1 MGNAH
6 QLNSDETLRVPPT
19 VVNGIGRTNGWLRS
33 AVNALPAPSSLMPVG
48 YSFADQ
54 ALAVGGSF
62 LVNVALARTQT
73 KEEYGMFALSYSV
86 FTFLSG
92 LHSAAIL
99 EPYTVY
105 GSGRYGG
112 RFSEYLRLMARSNA
126 VVGIALSGCLLSV
139 CLIFFWL
146 APQLASRAL
155 LGLGL
160 TIGVLVSGIFLRRVF
175 YLQHQP
181 AFAAKTSFVF
191 FMTVACG
198 LWLTARAH
206 VLNSFSVFLLLALG
220 WIVAGASFGRKLRF
234 GSPAQRFLEIE
245 PHYWREHWKYAR
257 WLLATALVFQL
268 TTQG

>member
-1 MGNAH
+1 MGNIP
-6 QLNSDETLRVPPT
+6 QLNTDETLRVPPP
-19 VVNGIGRTNGWLRS
+19 VANGIGPTNGWLRS
-33 AVNALPAPSSLMPVG
+33 AVSALPAPSTLIPLG

-54 ALAVGGSF
+54 ALAVGGTF
-62 LVNVALARTQT
+62 LVNIALARTQT
-73 KEEYGMFALSYSV
+73 KEEYGMFVLSYSV

-126 VVGIALSGCLLSV
+126 AVGIALSGCLLSA

-146 APQLASRAL
+146 APQLALRAL
-155 LGLGL
+155 LGLAL
-160 TIGVLVSGIFLRRVF
+160 TIGVLVSAMFLRRSF
-175 YLQHQP
+175 YVQRQP

-191 FMTVACG
+191 FVTTACG

-206 VLNSFSVFLLLALG
+206 LLNSLSVFLILALG
-220 WIVAGASFGRKLRF
+220 WIVAGATFGRKLRF

-245 PHYWREHWKYAR
+245 PHYWKEHW
-257 WLLATALVFQL
+257 
-268 TTQG
+268 